1 MYKVINETH
10 IQKMPEGPTI
20 LRGDSG
26 QWKQDQVLQEGRDFK
41 RKKMHVDADGNPA
54 TVYTVGWIWVALPIS
69 KPKPIETLFKE
80 AMEDYVHNR
89 YPIDETY
96 TATGEE
102 KQYLKRRQKA
112 RGHPGNLWGGVY
124 LGANAYSLQQHAG
137 N

>member
-1 MYKVINETH
+1 MYKVISETH

-69 KPKPIETLFKE
+69 KPQPIETLFKE
-80 AMEDYVHNR
+80 AMEKEAKHYEDSHT
-89 YPIDETY
+89 DEIFKH
-96 TATGEE
+96 GW
-102 KQYLKRRQKA
+102 QSCFNYLLTNKMIK
-112 RGHPGNLWGGVY
+112 
-124 LGANAYSLQQHAG
+124 
-137 N
+137 